1 MLEFIRVFLRANNT
15 HSHLSIKN
23 NVKSLFLLMFLALCA
38 KMEKK
43 GGKVGRRVVK
53 EAGESENRLNTHN
66 QKKQNARKKWGRVC
80 TKWHNVNDYIY
91 I

>member
-1 MLEFIRVFLRANNT
+1 MLEFIRVFLRENNT

-43 GGKVGRRVVK
+43 GREGRKEGWLGGEGKQKPPQHAQSKFSKRAEK
-53 EAGESENRLNTHN
+53 PTSRL
-66 QKKQNARKKWGRVC
+66 QMLVRC
-80 TKWHNVNDYIY
+80 
-91 I
+91 

>member
-1 MLEFIRVFLRANNT
+1 MLEFIRVFLSENNT

-23 NVKSLFLLMFLALCA
+23 NVKSLILLMFLALCA

-43 GGKVGRRVVK
+43 EGGREGKKVRRRRGK
-53 EAGESENRLNTHN
+53 QTRRNTQNQNFQRGPKNRPRFCT
-66 QKKQNARKKWGRVC
+66 KKQN
-80 TKWHNVNDYIY
+80 VNYFIY

>member
-1 MLEFIRVFLRANNT
+1 MLEFIRVFLRENNN

-53 EAGESENRLNTHN
+53 EAGESKHASTRTI
-66 QKKQNARKKWGRVC
+66 KKKKTLAKKWGRVC
-80 TKWHNVNDYIY
+80 TARHNVNGYIY

>member
-1 MLEFIRVFLRANNT
+1 MLEFIRVFLSENNT

-23 NVKSLFLLMFLALCA
+23 NVKSRILLMFLALCA

-43 GGKVGRRVVK
+43 GGKVGGKVGRRRRK
-53 EAGESENRLNTHN
+53 AKTASTSAI
-66 QKKQNARKKWGRVC
+66 KKKKTLAKNGGHAC
-80 TKWHNVNDYIY
+80 KWWYGVNDYIY

>member
-1 MLEFIRVFLRANNT
+1 MLEFIRVFLRENNT

-43 GGKVGRRVVK
+43 GGKVGRRVVVR
-53 EAGESENRLNTHN
+53 EVESENRRNTHN
-66 QKKQNARKKWGRVC
+66 QNFQRGPKKWGRVC
-80 TKWHNVNDYIY
+80 TKWHDVNDYIY

>member
-1 MLEFIRVFLRANNT
+1 MLEFIRVFLRENNN

-43 GGKVGRRVVK
+43 GGKVGRR
-53 EAGESENRLNTHN
+53 EAGESENRLNIAN
-66 QKKQNARKKWGRVC
+66 QKKKNAGQKWGSRLQMVVRC
-80 TKWHNVNDYIY
+80 
-91 I
+91 

>member
-1 MLEFIRVFLRANNT
+1 MLEFIRVFLSENNT

-43 GGKVGRRVVK
+43 GGKVGGKVGRRRRK
-53 EAGESENRLNTHN
+53 AKTASTFAI
-66 QKKQNARKKWGRVC
+66 KKKKTLAKKWGRVC
-80 TKWHNVNDYIY
+80 KWWYGVNDYIY

>member
-1 MLEFIRVFLRANNT
+1 MLEFIRVFLRENNT

-23 NVKSLFLLMFLALCA
+23 NVKSLILLMFLALCA
-38 KMEKK
+38 KMTKK
-43 GGKVGRRVVK
+43 REREGEGGGEGGVGKQTRR
-53 EAGESENRLNTHN
+53 NTHN
-66 QKKQNARKKWGRVC
+66 QKKKTLAKNGGRIC